1 MTNRDTRSNATR
13 SLGALILSDLKRYRV
28 TDQRSYFTM
37 FIICPGVFAGIVFR
51 LGHWI
56 WTYSGPLEKLVWL
69 LRPPFMLL
77 KRFSEILTGI
87 HIQPRATIGEGLYI
101 DHSGSIFI
109 GGDVVIGNNCNITHE
124 VTIGIAGRGE
134 KRGMPTLGDRVL
146 IGAGAKLIG
155 RITIGSDVAIGANAV
170 VTHSV
175 PDRAVVVGIPAHV
188 LSYYGSFDFVFYEGM
203 DADPSRRAS
212 LERAEILVGAQDF

>member
-1 MTNRDTRSNATR
+1 MNNRNTPR
-13 SLGALILSDLKRYRV
+13 SLGSLILSDLNRYRV

-37 FIICPGVFAGIVFR
+37 FIICPGAFAGVVFR

-56 WTYSGPLEKLVWL
+56 WSYSGPLGRLIWL
-69 LRPPFMLL
+69 LRPPFILL
-77 KRFSEILTGI
+77 KRFSEIMTGI
-87 HIQPRATIGEGLYI
+87 HIQPRATIGRGLYI

-109 GGDVVIGNNCNITHE
+109 GGEVVMGDNCNLTHE
-124 VTIGIAGRGE
+124 VTIGIAGRGD

-155 RITIGSDVAIGANAV
+155 KIDIGSDVAIGANAV

-175 PDRAVVVGIPAHV
+175 PDRAVAVGIPARV
-188 LSYYGSFDFVFYEGM
+188 VSYEGSFEFILYDGM
-203 DADPSRRAS
+203 DDDPSRLHS
-212 LERAEILVGAQDF
+212 LEQRGQVIEVIQVSRRA